1 MKSGRVILVSLFC
14 CVISACA
21 GNQKLEGIPLV
32 WKPKVSLAASGAVE
46 TSALSQQSITVAP
59 FQDRRANPELIG
71 ENRENKTPLAVTT
84 SDNVAAFV
92 TRKIADLL
100 SQSGMNVVESGAGL
114 VMRGEVISFFVT
126 ETGTYVGD
134 VRVRLSVGTPRDR
147 VAWQGI
153 VGGTA
158 EHFGRSYRDENY
170 YETLSDSLVHLVENL
185 FHDPDFRKAVAASSL
200 K

>member
-1 MKSGRVILVSLFC
+1 MNSGRIVLVSLFC

-21 GNQKLEGIPLV
+21 SNKKLEGIPLV
-32 WKPKVSLAASGAVE
+32 WKPKVSLATSGAVE
-46 TSALSQQSITVAP
+46 TSAFSQQSITIAP
-59 FQDRRANPELIG
+59 FQDRRPNPELIG
-71 ENRENKTPLAVTT
+71 ENRESKTPLVVTT

-100 SQSGMNVVESGAGL
+100 AQSGLDVVDSGGGL

-126 ETGTYVGD
+126 ETNTYVGD
-134 VRVRLSVGTPRDR
+134 VRVRLSVRAPRDR
-147 VAWQGI
+147 VVWQGI

-158 EHFGRSYRDENY
+158 DHFGRSYRDENY

-185 FHDPDFRKAVAASSL
+185 LRDPDFRKAVVPSTL